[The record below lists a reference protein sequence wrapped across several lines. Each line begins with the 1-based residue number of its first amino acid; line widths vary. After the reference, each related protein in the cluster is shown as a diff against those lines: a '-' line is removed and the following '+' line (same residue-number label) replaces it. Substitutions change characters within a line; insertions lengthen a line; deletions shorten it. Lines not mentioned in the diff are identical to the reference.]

1 MVRRLFAIL
10 KYKRPLSEK
19 TMRTAYALVAA
30 ALLLALSAWAP
41 ESGAGVTIVSASF
54 SPAEPHP
61 GDNITFTTE
70 VNGSSNVSK
79 AYLVYCSVTQG
90 VCHTPL
96 EMKYIGE
103 GVFSV
108 DAGKFDEGEWKYNIT
123 LQLKDGN
130 ITYTPDT
137 HFIVMKETPID
148 GGGDHNNTTAGN
160 GSGKDNKTA
169 LYVMYGAVGSMVVIT
184 LVGLAVVLRMRRK
197 GPEGT

>member
-1 MVRRLFAIL
+1 MRFAGG
-10 KYKRPLSEK
+10 
-19 TMRTAYALVAA
+19 ALGVVAM
-30 ALLLALSAWAP
+30 LVLSAGMPGGMA
-41 ESGAGVTIVSASF
+41 EVSIISYSL

-79 AYLVYCSVTQG
+79 AYLVHCSVTP
-90 VCHTPL
+90 VSFCYPPK

-103 GVFSV
+103 GVYSI

-137 HFIVMKETPID
+137 HFNVTKETPID
-148 GGGDHNNTTAGN
+148 GGGDHNNTTTVN
-160 GSGKDNKTA
+160 VTKKDNRTF
-169 LYVMYGAVGSMVVIT
+169 LLVMYGAVGSMVVIT
-184 LVGLAVVLRMRRK
+184 LVAAAGVLRRRRK
-197 GPEGT
+197 GPEGM